1 MMHQGVYRIKGRIS
15 NVYLVMGERIILVDT
30 GSPNDVRLI
39 VAAVHAMGRTLSDID
54 LLVPTHAHIE
64 HMGNA
69 RKIKQLTG
77 ARIVLPA
84 YRIAPIKDLFRSTR
98 FLIDNTWSIYAG
110 IKNNPSLLLHPFMH
124 IRPLKADIIA
134 SDGMELPGH
143 PGWTILFTPGHSP
156 ESICLYHRESQALI
170 SGDTIISIGGKPV
183 LPFGVLEQDRMQQS
197 LKRLQML
204 AITQLYPGHG
214 DPLTGENLIPA
225 YP

>member
-1 MMHQGVYRIKGRIS
+1 MLQGVHRIKGRIS
-15 NVYLVMGERIILVDT
+15 NIYLVMGEQIMLVDT

-39 VAAVHAMGRTLSDID
+39 VDSLNALGRTLSDID

-84 YRIAPIKDLFRSTR
+84 PRISPMKDLFCSPR

-134 SDGMELPGH
+134 SDRMVLPGH
-143 PGWTILFTPGHSP
+143 PGWRILFTPGHSP
-156 ESICLYHRESQALI
+156 ESICLYHQESQALI
-170 SGDTIISIGGKPV
+170 SGDTIISIGGKPA
-183 LPFGVLEQDRMQQS
+183 LPFGVLEQERMQQS
-197 LKRLQML
+197 LNMLQAL
-204 AITQLYPGHG
+204 AITHLYPGHG
-214 DPLTGENLIPA
+214 EPLTGENLVPA